1 MLGKYLNNGIAVQFQ
16 AVKKKNKKLQFSEI
30 YLDKLVGKSVG

>member
-16 AVKKKNKKLQFSEI
+16 AVKKKAKNFSLQKYI
-30 YLDKLVGKSVG
+30 